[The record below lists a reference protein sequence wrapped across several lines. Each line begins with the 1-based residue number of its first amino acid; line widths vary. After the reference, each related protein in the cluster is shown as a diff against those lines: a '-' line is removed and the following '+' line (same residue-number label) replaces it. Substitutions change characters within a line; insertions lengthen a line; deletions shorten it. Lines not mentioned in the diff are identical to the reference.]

1 MYRGPRSRLGVVALV
16 FALTAVGGLF
26 PLNVPGVGQQSQLS
40 AAAFAVSMPGLPASA
55 PTVSVSSIGSQPVP
69 LTVISPSVSQIAI
82 TPTASIQVSRA
93 RGPGAISGSVGRDRE
108 QIPIFYRY
116 SVQAGDNVSSIARR
130 FGVGRNYITWNNI
143 ELQDDENLLKPGQL
157 LQVPSVEGIIH
168 SVRLGETLT
177 EIADHYDARVVDII
191 NFPANNIPN
200 ANAVPENTT
209 ILVPGGR
216 ITLKPAP
223 SLRPDPPALVGGGTT
238 ALPPS
243 SGWLWPVNGLI
254 TSRFGPSHPLGID
267 INGSFVPV
275 AAAQGGVVVFAGG
288 DRCCSYGLYIEIQH
302 AGGYS
307 TRYAHLSQ
315 FNVSLGQVVSQG
327 QNIGV
332 TGNSGNSTG
341 PHLHFEM
348 RRNGQIVNPMSFL
361 P

>member
-1 MYRGPRSRLGVVALV
+1 MTTL
-16 FALTAVGGLF
+16 GGLF
-26 PLNVPGVGQQSQLS
+26 PVSVPGVQSRPQLS
-40 AAAFAVSMPGLPASA
+40 AASLSVSIPGLPASA
-55 PTVSVSSIGSQPVP
+55 PTVSISSVSSQAVP
-69 LTVISPSVSQIAI
+69 LTRISPPVSQVPV
-82 TPTASIQVSRA
+82 TPVPSLTVSRA
-93 RGPGAISGSVGRDRE
+93 LSTASTGTTAVGRERDGL
-108 QIPIFYRY
+108 IPIFYRHEVKEGE
-116 SVQAGDNVSSIARR
+116 SVSSIAKTY
-130 FGVGRNYITWNNI
+130 GVGRNYIVWNNI
-143 ELQDDENLLKPGQL
+143 ELQDDENLLQPGQL
-157 LQVPSVEGIIH
+157 LQVPSVEGVIH
-168 SVRLGETLT
+168 AVRLGETLT
-177 EIADHYDARVVDII
+177 EIADHYDARVIDII

-216 ITLKPAP
+216 ITPKPAP
-223 SLRPDPPALVGGGTT
+223 TLRPDPPSLVGPANAGGGGN
-238 ALPPS
+238 AAAAPAPS
-243 SGWLWPVNGLI
+243 SGWVWPVNGML

-267 INGSFVPV
+267 INAPFVPV
-275 AAAQGGVVVFAGG
+275 AAAQGGVVVFVGG

-327 QNIGV
+327 QTIGI
-332 TGNSGNSTG
+332 TGNTGNSTG